1 MSDRPSK
8 DKIPAA
14 RVSRPAV
21 GLRSRTAAMLPQER
35 ASAQVV
41 ALTEADAA
49 SVATV
54 MAALPDPATLASGA
68 LVVVPAA
75 LAGKSLARSV
85 LSMLGRPKRVATSRR
100 CSALVARGYVQV
112 GAAED
117 GEDDLVWGY
126 AP

>member
-1 MSDRPSK
+1 MSD
-8 DKIPAA
+8 

-21 GLRSRTAAMLPQER
+21 GLRSRTAAKLPAGHAGAR
-35 ASAQVV
+35 TI

-54 MAALPDPATLASGA
+54 MAALPDPSTLAPGE
-68 LVVVPAA
+68 LVVVSAE

-85 LSMLGRPKRVATSRR
+85 LSMLGRPKRVARSRR

-112 GAAED
+112 GAADE
-117 GEDDLVWGY
+117 GAADLCWGY
-126 AP
+126 APSVTEPG

>member
-1 MSDRPSK
+1 MSDRSSK
-8 DKIPAA
+8 HGIPAS

-21 GLRSRTAAMLPQER
+21 GLRSRTAAVLPADR
-35 ASAQVV
+35 ATARII

-49 SVATV
+49 SVTTV
-54 MAALPDPATLASGA
+54 MAALPDPATLTPGA

-100 CSALVARGYVQV
+100 CSALVARGYIQV

-117 GEDDLVWGY
+117 GDDDLAWGY